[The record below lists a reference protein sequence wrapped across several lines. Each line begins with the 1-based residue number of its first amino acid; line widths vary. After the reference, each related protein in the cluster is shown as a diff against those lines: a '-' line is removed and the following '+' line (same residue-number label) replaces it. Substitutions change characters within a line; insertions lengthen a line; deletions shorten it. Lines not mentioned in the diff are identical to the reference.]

1 LNRLPQE
8 FIDILMQPLENTP
21 SGLWSDFNTMHRDWD
36 ILYRGSVANMWE
48 KNDVPPEPQVSDY
61 PEL

>member
-1 LNRLPQE
+1 
-8 FIDILMQPLENTP
+8 MQPLENTP